1 VPRAR
6 PSTAA
11 PSVEHPYGVEDV
23 ERLLGLSRATVR
35 ALVASGFVAPERG
48 PRNSLRFSFQDLI
61 TLRTAQALARAE
73 VTPRRITRS
82 LKELRRHLPTQMP
95 LSGLRIG
102 AEGDRVVVRQ
112 GARSWTADSGQYL
125 LEFEGD
131 PAGGKL
137 SVIERPALVEEAEPD
152 HEAFERAVALE
163 AEDPDAALREYR
175 RAIAADPAH
184 LDAYVNLG
192 LLLHESGRHEEARN
206 VYEKA
211 RERCAAD
218 PVLLFNLGV
227 LLEDMNRIAEAM
239 EAYRAALVVDA
250 AFTDAHYNLALLCKK
265 AGREK
270 EAIRHMSEYRRLA
283 RSGTQR

>member
-11 PSVEHPYGVEDV
+11 ASVEHPYGVEDV

-35 ALVASGFVAPERG
+35 ALVSSGFVAPARG
-48 PRNSLRFSFQDLI
+48 PRNALRFSFQDLI
-61 TLRTAQALARAE
+61 TLRTAQALAKAD

-82 LKELRRHLPTQMP
+82 LKELRRNLPTRMP

-112 GARSWTADSGQYL
+112 GSSRWNADSGQYL

-137 SVIERPALVEEAEPD
+137 SVIERPVEPVVEEEPD
-152 HEAFERAVALE
+152 HGAFERAVALE
-163 AEDPDAALREYR
+163 AHDADEALREYK

-192 LLLHESGRHEEARN
+192 LLLHEAGRHEEARN
-206 VYEKA
+206 IYERA
-211 RERCAAD
+211 RARCAAD

-239 EAYRAALVVDA
+239 EAYRAALIVDA
-250 AFTDAHYNLALLCKK
+250 AFGDAHYNLALLCRR

-270 EAIRHMSEYRRLA
+270 EAIRHMSEYRRLSK
-283 RSGTQR
+283 R

>member
-137 SVIERPALVEEAEPD
+137 SVIERPVAADEAEPD

-163 AEDPDAALREYR
+163 AQDPDAALGEYR

-192 LLLHESGRHEEARN
+192 LLLHEAGRHEEARN
-206 VYEKA
+206 IYERA
-211 RERCAAD
+211 RSRCAAD
-218 PVLLFNLGV
+218 PLLLFNLGV

-250 AFTDAHYNLALLCKK
+250 AFADAHYNLALLCTK

-270 EAIRHMSEYRRLA
+270 EAIRHMSDYRRLA
-283 RSGTQR
+283 RR